1 MCFSI
6 TILYNICVDGTSIQ
20 LRYRSIKQR
29 SKALVAVLVLAS
41 ITSCIS
47 LELDQVF
54 GGFLEVLP
62 GALGAYFQTTVRV
75 SCPAVMTLVE
85 KVVWIR
91 IVGLLGS
98 IVARSVELSLTLE
111 SLGRAAR
118 QKFVRGH
125 VPHHV
130 HWYKNLHNTNDQLV
144 FIIQGDLWWKLDL
157 QRGS

>member
-1 MCFSI
+1 MC
-6 TILYNICVDGTSIQ
+6 VVGTSIQ
-20 LRYRSIKQR
+20 LRYWSIKQR

-41 ITSCIS
+41 IPSRIS

-62 GALGAYFQTTVRV
+62 GALGADFQTTVRV

-98 IVARSVELSLTLE
+98 IVTRSVELSLTLE
-111 SLGRAAR
+111 SLGRSAR
-118 QKFVRGH
+118 QKLVRCH
-125 VPHHV
+125 VPHYV
-130 HWYKNLHNTNDQLV
+130 HWYKNLNNTSDQLV
-144 FIIQGDLWWKLDL
+144 FIMQVDFWWKLDL